1 MTTASLVLGGG
12 GITGIAWEIG
22 ILKAL
27 HDAGLK
33 MTDADEVLGT
43 SAGSVVGTLMASHPI
58 EDLYDAQLEPPDAAI
73 GGKFK
78 IRQMV
83 RSLPVVGLPSGSP
96 VTRRGKVG
104 RAAMLAIPIGSEDRV
119 SVIRERLQ
127 VEDWPDAPLRV
138 TAMHAR
144 TGEIHVFDKDSGV
157 DLVDAVA
164 ASCAVPFVWPA
175 VLVGGEPHLDG
186 GVRSTTNSDLVREPD
201 VAVVIAPLPMNFS
214 RYHNIPAQLDRAKVG
229 RRVVIWPDQLARK
242 AIGRHILNPERQA
255 AAARAGLAQ
264 GRVMATRVRAV
275 WPD

>member
-1 MTTASLVLGGG
+1 MTTVSLVLGGG
-12 GITGIAWEIG
+12 GITGVAWEIG
-22 ILKAL
+22 ILKGL

-33 MTDADEVLGT
+33 MIDADEILGT
-43 SAGSVVGTLMASHPI
+43 SAGSVVGALAATHPMD
-58 EDLYDAQLEPPDAAI
+58 ELYEAQLEPPDAAI
-73 GGKFK
+73 GGRFNV
-78 IRQMV
+78 RQMV

-96 VTRRGKVG
+96 VTRRANIG
-104 RAAMLAIPIGSEDRV
+104 RAAMRAIPIGSEDRV

-138 TAMHAR
+138 TAMHAV
-144 TGEIHVFDKDSGV
+144 TGEIHVFDRDSGV
-157 DLVDAVA
+157 DLVEAVA

-186 GVRSTTNSDLVREPD
+186 GVRSTTNSDLVRDPD

-214 RYHNIPAQLDRAKVG
+214 RYHNITAQLDRAGVR
-229 RRVVIWPDQLARK
+229 RRVVLWPDQPARK

-264 GRVMATRVRAV
+264 GRLMATRVRAV
-275 WPD
+275 WPG